1 VYVGLAF
8 LILNVSGQ
16 IVMQFQRE
24 GGVTRAIIL
33 ISVGLIVIA
42 AMIFF
47 NIHRERIL
55 KNYRTF
61 QMKWE

>member
-1 VYVGLAF
+1 VVGLTV
-8 LILNVSGQ
+8 L
-16 IVMQFQRE
+16 
-24 GGVTRAIIL
+24 
-33 ISVGLIVIA
+33 A